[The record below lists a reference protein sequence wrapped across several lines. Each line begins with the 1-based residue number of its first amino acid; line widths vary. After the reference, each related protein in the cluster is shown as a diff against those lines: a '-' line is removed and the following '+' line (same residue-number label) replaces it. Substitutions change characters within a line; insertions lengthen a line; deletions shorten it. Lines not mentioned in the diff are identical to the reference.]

1 MDYSL
6 KKTDWEAYGQSIM
19 YFEKEKNGDHLL
31 LVDIEAEKILIGI
44 VADGISNLPCDWL
57 ASELTCNKF
66 LEFFIYRTSLP
77 IKERIKESVILTNN
91 YLLSITDKC
100 KGLASTLS
108 LIVWEYELQNFYFV
122 NIGDSRIYSILNDK
136 MNCLTRDDSIKS
148 TRFVQISGEIQ
159 TRDYAP
165 MTNYMGKHLAE
176 ILIHEGNIRK
186 GEMLLLASD
195 GFYEAKKS
203 SFENRIIELSKA
215 EDLHSDFDKLF
226 EKFAIIPGDDMTALL
241 IRKLK

>member
-6 KKTDWEAYGQSIM
+6 KNFDCEAYGQSIM

-31 LVDIEAEKILIGI
+31 LEDIETEKILIGI

-66 LEFFIYRTSLP
+66 FEYFIKCSSLP
-77 IKERIKESVILTNN
+77 IKERIRESVNFTNN
-91 YLLSITDKC
+91 NLLSIADKC
-100 KGLASTLS
+100 MGLASTLS
-108 LIVWEYELQNFYFV
+108 LIVWEYESQHFYFV
-122 NIGDSRIYSILNDK
+122 NIGDSRIYSISNDK

-148 TRFVQISGEIQ
+148 TKFVQISGEIQ

-195 GFYEAKKS
+195 GFYEVRKS
-203 SFENRIIELSKA
+203 SFENRIIELSRA
-215 EDLHSDFDKLF
+215 EDLHSDFEELF
-226 EKFAIIPGDDMTALL
+226 RKFAILPGDDMTALL
-241 IRKLK
+241 IRKLV

>member
-6 KKTDWEAYGQSIM
+6 KNSDWEAYGQSIM

-31 LVDIEAEKILIGI
+31 LEDIETEKILIGI

-57 ASELTCNKF
+57 ASELTCKKF
-66 LEFFIYRTSLP
+66 FEFFIKCNSLP
-77 IKERIKESVILTNN
+77 IKERIKESVNLTNN
-91 YLLSITDKC
+91 NLLSIADNS

-108 LIVWEYELQNFYFV
+108 LIVWEYELQHFYFV
-122 NIGDSRIYSILNDK
+122 NIGDSRIYNIFNGK
-136 MNCLTRDDSIKS
+136 MNCLTRDDSIKR

-165 MTNYMGKHLAE
+165 MTNYMGEHLPE
-176 ILIHEGNIRK
+176 ILVHEGKIRK

-195 GFYEAKKS
+195 GFYEVRKS
-203 SFENRIIELSKA
+203 SFENRLIELSKA
-215 EDLHSDFDKLF
+215 EDLHSDFDELF
-226 EKFAIIPGDDMTALL
+226 SKFAILPVDDMTALL
-241 IRKLK
+241 IRKLE

>member
-1 MDYSL
+1 MEYSV
-6 KKTDWEAYGQSIM
+6 KNPGWEAYGQSIIC
-19 YFEKEKNGDHLL
+19 FEKEKNGDHLL
-31 LVDIEAEKILIGI
+31 LEDIKEEKILVTI

-66 LEFFIYRTSLP
+66 FEFFIKCNSLP
-77 IKERIKESVILTNN
+77 IKERIKESVNLTNN
-91 YLLSITDKC
+91 YLLSIEDKC

-108 LIVWEYELQNFYFV
+108 LIVWEYELQHFYFV
-122 NIGDSRIYSILNDK
+122 NIGDSRIYNIFNDI

-159 TRDYAP
+159 TRDFAP
-165 MTNYMGKHLAE
+165 LTNYMGKQLAE

-195 GFYEAKKS
+195 GFYKARKS
-203 SFENRIIELSKA
+203 SFEKNMIALRSSK
-215 EDLHSDFDKLF
+215 DLKSDFNKLISKF
-226 EKFAIIPGDDMTALL
+226 EILADDDMTAMV
-241 IRKLK
+241 IRKNI